1 MIRELYTSGY
11 TNRTF
16 HQITK
21 HVTLLTVESSH
32 WVSSSPARFII
43 QYVKVAKMQ
52 KARVIQAKA
61 NLSARE
67 PDECF
72 IWASE
77 MQEQTVF

>member
-1 MIRELYTSGY
+1 
-11 TNRTF
+11 
-16 HQITK
+16 
-21 HVTLLTVESSH
+21 
-32 WVSSSPARFII
+32 
-43 QYVKVAKMQ
+43 MQ